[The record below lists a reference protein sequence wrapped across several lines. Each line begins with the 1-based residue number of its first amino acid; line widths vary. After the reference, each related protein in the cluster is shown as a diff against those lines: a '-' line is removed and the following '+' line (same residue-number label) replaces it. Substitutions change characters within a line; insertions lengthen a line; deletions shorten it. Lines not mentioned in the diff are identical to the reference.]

1 MPQPSPI
8 SARLFQRHQSQVAG
22 NLLPTLKALG
32 LPDDQHKSQ
41 RSEWTDTGMSHES
54 FRFGVLFC
62 FLLDGLTQFR
72 DAGVRPETP

>member
-1 MPQPSPI
+1 
-8 SARLFQRHQSQVAG
+8 
-22 NLLPTLKALG
+22 

-41 RSEWTDTGMSHES
+41 RREWTDTGMSHES

-72 DAGVRPETP
+72 DAGIQSIQ